1 MKVKAASRTVRSI
14 MLSFATVVLSCVFG
28 MSAVAAESG
37 GCTVNDVELNQGDI
51 FTYTLNITEPEDK
64 ISEINVSIFYDPY
77 CLKIIPDKISIP
89 VFTSARC
96 SYEFDGEIRFNAVN
110 TTNGYDLT
118 QGGTAI
124 EVPFEILDGVKDT
137 NITFTISEIYGLEN
151 DTSLTDYDTNV
162 TIELGEPD
170 KVVNPPNIAEL
181 ESEVSQQES
190 LREQRSSN
198 EFLTWT
204 VICVV
209 IGVIALAVVAV
220 LLLKLN
226 KRRQFLS

>member
-1 MKVKAASRTVRSI
+1 MKTAPGCFICAQNI
-14 MLSFATVVLSCVFG
+14 
-28 MSAVAAESG
+28 VALPLHYLFLKNG
-37 GCTVNDVELNQGDI
+37 
-51 FTYTLNITEPEDK
+51 FRITIIEH
-64 ISEINVSIFYDPY
+64 INLV
-77 CLKIIPDKISIP
+77 
-89 VFTSARC
+89 
-96 SYEFDGEIRFNAVN
+96 
-110 TTNGYDLT
+110 
-118 QGGTAI
+118 Q
-124 EVPFEILDGVKDT
+124 
-137 NITFTISEIYGLEN
+137 
-151 DTSLTDYDTNV
+151 
-162 TIELGEPD
+162 
-170 KVVNPPNIAEL
+170 VVNPPNIAEL